1 MKMKNIILYIFIVLS
16 FGLDLKAQ
24 ENDNWI
30 LFQDDKTNLLGN

>member
-1 MKMKNIILYIFIVLS
+1 MKNIILYIFIVLS

-24 ENDNWI
+24 ENDNCI